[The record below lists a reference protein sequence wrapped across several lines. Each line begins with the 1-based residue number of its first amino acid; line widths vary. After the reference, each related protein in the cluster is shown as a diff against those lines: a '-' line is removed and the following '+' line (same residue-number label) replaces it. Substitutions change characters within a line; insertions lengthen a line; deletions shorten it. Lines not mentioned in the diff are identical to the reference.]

1 MLLRELATLYAR
13 CEDAGRELPKVV
25 RREFDTFL
33 GCGVLQNGFLRV
45 RCQDCGDD
53 RLVAFSCTGR
63 GFCPSCTGRRMA
75 DTAAHLV
82 DRVLPHVPVRQWVL
96 TLPMQIRP
104 MLAYDSEL
112 SRAVLSVFMRAVFS
126 WYRRRAKA
134 LGCKN
139 AECGSVT
146 AIQRFGSAL
155 NLNLHYHVLVM
166 DGVFCQS
173 AKGPLIF
180 RATRAPTT
188 EDIVSLTRKIQKR
201 IVHLVERRGLFDDE
215 REVASEDQALVASYA
230 ASARGRIG
238 FGENAGKVHAR
249 LLADL
254 PPQAGKD
261 KRAANISGFDLHA
274 NVRVKA
280 DDRKKLERL
289 CRYILRPPLAQER
302 LSETADGNILFEM
315 KRQFSDGTTHMVFR
329 PMEFIEKLVAIIPRP
344 RAHQVLYHGLLAPHA
359 KRRAEIILSAETPP
373 SSDRRESK
381 SAAMVSREVRRR
393 RLTWAELMRRVF
405 AVDVLRCEGCGGNRT
420 IIAAITQ
427 PETIRAILACLGVPT
442 EAKRQHPSRA
452 PPQGEL
458 CFP

>member
-1 MLLRELATLYAR
+1 MLLRELATFYAR

-33 GCGVLQNGFLRV
+33 GCGILQNGFLRV

-53 RLVAFSCTGR
+53 RLVAFSCKGR

-96 TLPMQIRP
+96 SLPIQIRP

-112 SRAVLSVFMRAVFS
+112 SRAVLNVFMRAVFS

-134 LGCKN
+134 LGIEN

-146 AIQRFGSAL
+146 SIQRFGSAL

-166 DGVFCQS
+166 DGVFHQQ
-173 AKGPLIF
+173 ADGRQIF
-180 RATRAPTT
+180 RAIKAPST
-188 EDIVSLTRKIQKR
+188 EDIVCLTSKIQKR
-201 IVHLVERRGLFDDE
+201 VVRLFERRGVFNDD
-215 REVASEDQALVASYA
+215 REVSSDEQALVASYS
-230 ASARGRIG
+230 ASVRGRIG
-238 FGENAGKVHAR
+238 FGENAGKLHAR
-249 LLADL
+249 LLAEA
-254 PPQAGKD
+254 PMPTEKG

-274 NVRVKA
+274 NVRVRA

-289 CRYILRPPLAQER
+289 CRYVLRPPIAQER
-302 LSETADGNILFEM
+302 LSETADGNVLFEM

-359 KRRAEIILSAETPP
+359 KRRAEIILFAEARRRG
-373 SSDRRESK
+373 DRRESN
-381 SAAMVSREVRRR
+381 SATEKSREIRRR
-393 RLTWAELMRRVF
+393 RLSWSELMRRVF
-405 AVDVLRCEGCGGNRT
+405 AIDVLRCDGCGGSRT
-420 IIAAITQ
+420 IIAAITR
-427 PETIRAILACLGVPT
+427 PEAIRAILTCLGIPT
-442 EAKRQHPSRA
+442 AAKRQHPPRA
-452 PPQGEL
+452 PPQSEL